1 MKNVFLTLIFCV
13 TICGLSYSEDILSLE
28 ESIEIG
34 LKNNLMI
41 QVEDEKLIQAKMEKE
56 EAYTYFF
63 PKISS
68 SFTYTRLDEA
78 GKMTFGLPDFG
89 IPPVSFKLTDANLY
103 NLSFTLMQPIYTGNK
118 IQSYYEKSIV
128 NIQKTEF
135 DKNIT
140 CQDLILEIK
149 KGYFNI
155 LKAEKM
161 LQTAVSLKTSA
172 SEHKRIA
179 EAFFNEGLVT
189 KIDILKTEIFLAN
202 TEQQILQAQNAVIL
216 LKSNFEF
223 LLNSPL
229 SENFKV
235 KDVLELQKEL
245 ISLEHWLQLA
255 AQQRPEIKKMES
267 LSKIYQQD
275 INITKS
281 ELKPNVA
288 LFSNYNFD
296 KGSAGAT
303 DKWQDSWNLGIAVEF
318 NIWNKGE
325 TKYKIR
331 KAESRKNEID
341 KQSELQV
348 KAIML
353 EVKNAYTNLISI
365 IKEIETVKI
374 AQDTSKEN
382 LRITNLLY
390 KEGMATTN
398 DVLDSQT
405 ELASAQ
411 NNYYQALYNYQTAYG
426 ILEKTVGMP

>member
-1 MKNVFLTLIFCV
+1 MKKTFLTLMFCF
-13 TICGLSYSEDILSLE
+13 TMCGLSYSRDTLSLE

-34 LKNNLMI
+34 LKNNFVI

-56 EAYTYFF
+56 EAHTYFF

-89 IPPVSFKLTDANLY
+89 IPPISFKLTDANLY
-103 NLSFTLMQPIYTGNK
+103 NLGFTLTQPIYTGNK
-118 IQSYYEKSIV
+118 IQSYYKKSIE
-128 NIQKTEF
+128 NIQRIGF
-135 DKNIT
+135 DKDIT

-172 SEHKRIA
+172 SEHRRIA

-189 KIDILKTEIFLAN
+189 KIDILKTKIFLTN

-229 SENFKV
+229 PEGFKV

-255 AQQRPEIKKMES
+255 FQQRPEIKKMES
-267 LSKIYQQD
+267 LSEMYQQD
-275 INITKS
+275 INIAKS
-281 ELKPNVA
+281 ELKPNIA
-288 LFSNYNFD
+288 FFSNYNFD
-296 KGSAGAT
+296 RGSAGAI
-303 DKWQDSWNLGIAVEF
+303 DKWQNSWNLGIAAEL

-331 KAESRKNEID
+331 KAESKKEENRK
-341 KQSELQV
+341 QQELQI

-353 EVKNAYTNLISI
+353 EVKNAYTNLSSI

-390 KEGMATTN
+390 KEGMATTT
-398 DVLDSQT
+398 DVLDAQT

-411 NNYYQALYNYQTAYG
+411 NNYYQALYDYQTAYG
-426 ILEKTVGMP
+426 ILEKAVGMP